1 MAENQS
7 LGSHAVVIGGS
18 IGGLLAGR
26 VLSDYFE
33 KVTIVERDE
42 IGDSAGPRKGVP
54 QGNHVHTIYG
64 GGASVIERMLPGLF
78 EQMVSEGATEC
89 DFSKGLVWY
98 HQGVWKMRTET
109 GLTSFWQSRPF
120 LESHIRRRVRDIAN
134 VKIIE
139 RCDAESLLANEDRSK
154 VTGIRVTHRNDED
167 RSEELTAD
175 LVIDASGRGSKAPAW
190 LEELGYQKPAE
201 TTVGIDLA
209 YASRIYERPDDS
221 TRDWTVMGLFP
232 TPPHNKRVG
241 YIFPIEG
248 QRWVVSAVGYL
259 GDHPPD
265 DEEGFLK
272 FAESLELPDF
282 YEAIKDAKPLT
293 PVTKFRYPAQIRRRY
308 ESLSRLPD
316 GLVVLGDGV
325 CSFNPVY
332 GQGMSACAL
341 QVAVLQEVLKSHA
354 ATGQL
359 MGLPSD
365 FFRRAAKLIDNPW
378 LLATNSD
385 FLYPETTGHRPFG
398 TAFLNWY
405 VVRVFEMCACNNRA
419 LQTFLEVLHFIKK
432 PTALFHPALVFSVL
446 KWSLGLKGGYRR
458 TTARPMITD

>member
-1 MAENQS
+1 MTAS
-7 LGSHAVVIGGS
+7 RSMGDHAVVVGGS
-18 IGGLLAGR
+18 LGGLLAGR

-42 IGDSAGPRKGVP
+42 IGDSAEPRKGVP

-64 GGASVIERMLPGLF
+64 GGAKVIERLLPGLF
-78 EQMVSEGATEC
+78 QKMVSEGATEC

-98 HQGVWKMRTET
+98 HQGVWKMRTDT
-109 GLTSFWQSRPF
+109 GLTSYWQSRPF
-120 LESHIRRRVRDIAN
+120 LESHIRRRVREIPN
-134 VKIIE
+134 VTIQE
-139 RCDAESLLANEDRSK
+139 NCDVESLLSSADKSQ
-154 VTGIRVTHRNDED
+154 VTGVRITYRNGDA
-167 RSEELTAD
+167 RTEELTAD
-175 LVIDASGRGSKAPAW
+175 LVVDATGRGSKAPEW
-190 LEELGYQKPAE
+190 LEELGYEKPEE

-209 YASRIYERPDDS
+209 YASRIYDRPDDS

-265 DEEGFLK
+265 DDAGFLDYAK
-272 FAESLELPDF
+272 SLELPDF

-293 PVTKFRYPAQIRRRY
+293 PVIKYRYPAQIRRQY
-308 ESLSRLPD
+308 ESLARFPD
-316 GLVVLGDGV
+316 GFVVLGDAV

-332 GQGMSACAL
+332 GQGMSSCAL
-341 QVAVLQEVLKSHA
+341 QVEVLDAVLQSHA
-354 ATGQL
+354 AVGRL
-359 MGLPSD
+359 AGLPRD
-365 FFRRAAKLIDNPW
+365 FFRHAAKLIDNPW

-385 FLYPETTGHRPFG
+385 FLYPETTGKRPFG
-398 TAFLNWY
+398 TSFLNWY
-405 VVRVFEMCACNNRA
+405 IVRVFELCACNKRA
-419 LQTFLEVLHFIKK
+419 LQTFLEVLHFIKQ

-446 KWSLGLKGGYRR
+446 KWSLGLRGGHPR
-458 TTARPMITD
+458 TTVRPSIFD

>member
-1 MAENQS
+1 MTENKF
-7 LGSHAVVIGGS
+7 LGTHAVVIGGS
-18 IGGLLAGR
+18 MGGLLAGR
-26 VLSDYFE
+26 VLSDFFE
-33 KVTIVERDE
+33 NVTIVERDE
-42 IGDSAGPRKGVP
+42 IGDSALPRKSVP

-64 GGASVIERMLPGLF
+64 GGARVIERMLPGLF
-78 EQMVSEGATEC
+78 EQMVREGATEC

-98 HQGVWKMRTET
+98 HQGVWKMRVDT

-120 LESHIRRRVRDIAN
+120 LESHVRRHVRKIPN
-134 VKIIE
+134 VKIVE
-139 RCDAESLLANEDRSK
+139 CCDAESLLTNEDKSQ
-154 VTGIRVTHRNDED
+154 VTGILVTHRNDGN

-175 LVIDASGRGSKAPAW
+175 LVVDAAGRGSKTPAW
-190 LEELGYQKPAE
+190 LEELGYQKPEE

-265 DEEGFLK
+265 DEEEFLA
-272 FAESLELPDF
+272 FAKSLELPDF

-293 PVTKFRYPAQIRRRY
+293 PVITYRYPAQLRRRY
-308 ESLSRLPD
+308 ERLSRFPE
-316 GLVVLGDGV
+316 GLVVLGDAV

-332 GQGMSACAL
+332 GQGMSSCAL
-341 QVAVLQEVLKSHA
+341 QVEVLQELLKAHA
-354 ATGQL
+354 VAGRLT
-359 MGLPSD
+359 GLPRD
-365 FFRRAAKLIDNPW
+365 FFRHAAKLIDNPW

-385 FLYPETTGHRPFG
+385 FLYPETTGHRPLG

-405 VVRVFEMCACNNRA
+405 VVRVFELCACNKRA

-446 KWSLGLKGGYRR
+446 KSSLGLKGGHQR
-458 TTARPMITD
+458 TTARPTITD